1 MEIVDIK
8 YKKTWAVLGGL
19 VILVGLLTGI
29 ALRTKE
35 QVKEMFRLNKELQEE
50 NYYMAEFEFKML
62 GLSYLLD
69 KGHYYTA
76 LKKLNELHH
85 QMKTREGIVKMPEF
99 KTKEAELEFYLS
111 LQNPKTGAFM
121 DDSYPLNTY
130 YETTE
135 NVLLHLDALA
145 EETGQP
151 LKLKYPLYFL
161 DNFNTKEK
169 LIPIL
174 EDWSTVGWIA
184 LQFPQ
189 TSFHNVRDL
198 ISLARDYEHHNEDE
212 VSMIQKHNLYNFS
225 PEWKHALLEWVYNYQ
240 DPETGLWG
248 PKSESGKLVKM
259 DISNTAPILKTFV
272 DSEGNNIYEEFPLK
286 YKDELFQSVLAELD
300 KETPEDKEDLDEW
313 HEWGLETPKGLRTL
327 TRYLWKDASA
337 ENKQNAKKLIEKY
350 INVKFEKFY
359 IPEEGAFSYYPFEKD
374 ATLDGTSS
382 GLDSLEEFGALSSEK
397 QTKLW
402 GSPKENIID
411 KGIIKTLEFSEK
423 DFDWVKGSEI
433 NSLRVYRSTPDYGNL
448 NSNIYGVLYPKET
461 KVLDAIDL
469 IPKVK
474 KWTNATDQ
482 TMGNWVSKEGLIKQL
497 EDFQT
502 EKVPVYNGIPLDISN
517 KNLNENKRITLIGFD
532 ILQIPRFKIILELKK

>member
-1 MEIVDIK
+1 MKIENIK
-8 YKKTWAVLGGL
+8 HKKTLIALML
-19 VILVGLLTGI
+19 FVITSLLLT
-29 ALRTKE
+29 LVVLHTKS

-62 GLSYLLD
+62 GISYWLD

-76 LKKLNELHH
+76 IKKLNELHY
-85 QMKTREGIVKMPEF
+85 QMKTREGLVKMPEF
-99 KTKEAELEFYLS
+99 KTKEEEFDFYLS
-111 LQNPKTGAFM
+111 LQNPKTGAFI

-130 YETTE
+130 YKTTE

-145 EETGQP
+145 KETGQP

-161 DNFNTKEK
+161 DNFNTTEK

-174 EDWSTVGWIA
+174 EDWSTVGWLA
-184 LQFPQ
+184 LKFPQ

-212 VSMIQKHNLYNFS
+212 VSMVQKHNLYNFS
-225 PEWKHALLEWVYNYQ
+225 PEWKHALLEWAYNYQ

-248 PKSESGKLVKM
+248 PKSKDGKLVKM
-259 DISNTAPILKTFV
+259 DVSNTAPILKTFV
-272 DSEGNNIYEEFPLK
+272 DSEGNDIYEEFPLR
-286 YKDELFQSVLAELD
+286 YRDELFQSVLTELE
-300 KETPEDKEDLDEW
+300 KATPEGKDDLDEW

-327 TRYLWKDASA
+327 TRYLWKNASD
-337 ENKQNAKKLIEKY
+337 ENKQNAKKLVEKY

-359 IPEEGAFSYYPFEKD
+359 IPQEGAFSYYPFEKD

-382 GLDSLEEFGALSSEK
+382 GLASLEEFGALSNEK

-402 GSPKENIID
+402 GSPEKNIHD
-411 KGIIKTLEFSEK
+411 RGIIKTSEIAEK
-423 DFDWVKGSEI
+423 DFELVKDSGI
-433 NSLRVYRSTPDYGNL
+433 NSLRAYLSTPDYKNL
-448 NSNIYGVLYPKET
+448 NSNIYEIIYPKET

-474 KWTNATDQ
+474 KWTSATNQ
-482 TMGNWVSKEGLIKQL
+482 TMGNWVSKEELTKRL
-497 EDFQT
+497 ENFRI
-502 EKVPVYNGIPLDISN
+502 EEVSVYNGIPLDILN
-517 KNLNENKRITLIGFD
+517 KNLNENKQITLIGFD
-532 ILQIPRFKIILELKK
+532 VLQIPRFKIVLELKK